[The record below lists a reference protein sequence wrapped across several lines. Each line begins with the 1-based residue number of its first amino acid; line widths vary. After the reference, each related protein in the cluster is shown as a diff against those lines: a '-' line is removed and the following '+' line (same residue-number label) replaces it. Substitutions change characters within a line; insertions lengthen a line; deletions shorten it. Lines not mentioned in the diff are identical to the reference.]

1 MKKYSV
7 INLCIHHALAMK
19 IQLEIVEVFEIE
31 NNLKKKSEI
40 LVSAY
45 IN

>member
-1 MKKYSV
+1 
-7 INLCIHHALAMK
+7 MK
-19 IQLEIVEVFEIE
+19 IQLEIVVVFEIE